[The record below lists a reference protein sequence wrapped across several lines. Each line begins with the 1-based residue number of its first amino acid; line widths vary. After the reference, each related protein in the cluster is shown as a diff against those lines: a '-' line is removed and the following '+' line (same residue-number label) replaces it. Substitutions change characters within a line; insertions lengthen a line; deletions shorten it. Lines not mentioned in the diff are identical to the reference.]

1 LVPSKGKKKA
11 AVAVSHSM
19 LVCVYHVLKKATPYK
34 DLGPDYFLRRNQEAT
49 KRRCLR
55 QLEQM
60 GYAVALQQI
69 A

>member
-1 LVPSKGKKKA
+1 
-11 AVAVSHSM
+11 M
-19 LVCVYHVLKKATPYK
+19 LVCVYHVLKDGTPYR
-34 DLGPDYFLRRNQEAT
+34 DLGADYFLKRDQEAT

-60 GYAVALQQI
+60 GYTVALQKP

>member
-1 LVPSKGKKKA
+1 
-11 AVAVSHSM
+11 M
-19 LVCVYHVLKKATPYK
+19 LKKATPYR
-34 DLGPDYFLRRNQEAT
+34 DLGADYFLRRNQEAT

-60 GYAVALQQI
+60 GYAVALQEI